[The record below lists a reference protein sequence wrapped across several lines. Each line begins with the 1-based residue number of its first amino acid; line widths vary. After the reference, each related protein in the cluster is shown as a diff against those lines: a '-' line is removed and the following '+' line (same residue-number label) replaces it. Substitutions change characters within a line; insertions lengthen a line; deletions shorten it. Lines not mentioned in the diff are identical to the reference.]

1 MKLAEQIKKLA
12 YERLEEAV
20 ILCDNEK
27 FNGAFYLA
35 GYSIELMLKAKVCE
49 HLDVDNLFDEQCD
62 IYGVAEVR
70 KAIKTHNISVLILF
84 SGLRLKFEAAKS
96 TNKILMQTHTRLFTT
111 SGRCLWNEQARYQP
125 VGSQEAENVQKI
137 IELLQHEEGIL
148 KWIEKS

>member
-1 MKLAEQIKKLA
+1 MKLAEQIKNLA

-20 ILCDNEK
+20 ILCNNGK

-62 IYGVAEVR
+62 IYGISEVR
-70 KAIKTHNISVLILF
+70 KAMKTHDVGVLLVF
-84 SGLRLKFEAAKS
+84 SGLRAKLEIAKS
-96 TNKILMQTHTRLFTT
+96 TNLLLTKMYSLLFAS
-111 SGRCLWNEQARYQP
+111 SGRCLWNEQVRYQP
-125 VGSQEAENVQKI
+125 SGTYNSDDVQMFI
-137 IELLQHEEGIL
+137 GLLQHDEGLL